1 MPKKFKDTRKV
12 TFKKDFKKSSGRVLY
27 AKDEVA
33 YIHKDVVAKL
43 QLKKN
48 FDAKIEELD
57 LEGEVVKAKAQEAAQ
72 RKLDKEAA
80 SL

>member
-12 TFKKDFKKSSGRVLY
+12 TFEKDFSKASGRVLY

-33 YIHKDVVAKL
+33 YIHKDVVAKIS
-43 QLKKN
+43 KSKS
-48 FDAKIEELD
+48 FKAKVEELD